1 MFEVAEVGRRSK
13 ARDEEGTLMVV
24 DGLVL
29 EVKTYAVSLNAQQ
42 SPFHIGNAASLVGVM

>member
-24 DGLVL
+24 DGLVSDEEKSVL
-29 EVKTYAVSLNAQQ
+29 NVSAC
-42 SPFHIGNAASLVGVM
+42 FTG